1 MKISYYPGC
10 TLKTKAKN
18 LEEAAVAS
26 MAALG
31 IELEELPRW
40 NCCGAVHS
48 LADDDL
54 IHHVA
59 PVRDLVR
66 AMENGSDKVV
76 TLCSMCYNTLARAN
90 LLMRQDEVKR
100 KTINDFMNE
109 EKDYHGEVEVL
120 HFLTFLR
127 DQVGFDALRSKVKI
141 PLNGLK
147 VATYYGCTLVRPRN
161 VSIEPAGDRQ
171 LMKDFLEALGAT
183 PVDFPDATLCCGSY
197 QILSNP
203 QAAMDVVAGI
213 LESASGAGAEAVIL
227 SCPLCEYNLA
237 KKQEELVKNGK
248 IPGKVPVFYF
258 TQLLAVALGLGRES
272 CRFDL
277 NEKSAVEFLE
287 AKNVPAAAAV
297 SPQAAVPGP
306 I

>member
-31 IELEELPRW
+31 IEFEELSRW

-66 AMENGSDKVV
+66 AMEQGSDTVV

-90 LLMRQDEVKR
+90 MLMRQDETKR
-100 KTINDFMNE
+100 KTINDFMSE

-127 DQVGFDALRSKVKI
+127 DQVGFDALRAKVKT
-141 PLNGLK
+141 PLKGLK
-147 VATYYGCTLVRPRN
+147 VATYYGCALVRPRD
-161 VSIEPAGDRQ
+161 VSIEPTGERQ
-171 LMKDFLEALGAT
+171 LMKNFLEALGAT

-203 QAAMDVVAGI
+203 EAALDVVSGI
-213 LESASGAGAEAVIL
+213 LGSAASAGADALIL

-237 KKQEELVKNGK
+237 KKQEHLLENNK
-248 IPGKVPVFYF
+248 ITKKIPVFYF
-258 TQLLAVALGLGRES
+258 TQLLAVALGLGGEA

-277 NEKSAVEFLE
+277 NEKSAVEFLK
-287 AKNVPAAAAV
+287 AKNVPFAAAV
-297 SPQAAVPGP
+297 
-306 I
+306 

>member
-1 MKISYYPGC
+1 MKVSYYPGC

-18 LEEAAVAS
+18 LEDAAVAS

-31 IELEELPRW
+31 VDFEELTRW

-54 IHHVA
+54 IHQVA

-66 AMENGSDKVV
+66 AMEQGSDTVV

-90 LLMRQDEVKR
+90 LLMRHDEVKR

-120 HFLTFLR
+120 HFLNFLR
-127 DQVGFDALRSKVKI
+127 DQVGWGTVRNAVKV

-147 VATYYGCTLVRPRN
+147 VAMYYGCTLMRPRN
-161 VSIEPAGDRQ
+161 VAIEPIGDTRI
-171 LMKDFLEALGAT
+171 MGEFLEAIGAA
-183 PVDFPDATLCCGSY
+183 PVDFPEATTCCGSY
-197 QILSNP
+197 QILANP
-203 QAAMDVVAGI
+203 EAAHDVSGRI
-213 LESASGAGAEAVIL
+213 LESAIRAGADAMVL
-227 SCPLCEYNLA
+227 SCPLCEFNLS
-237 KKQEELVKNGK
+237 KKQPEVLRKNK
-248 IPGKVPVFYF
+248 ISREVPVYYF
-258 TQLLAVALGLGRES
+258 TQLLAMALGLGQEA

-277 NEKSAVEFLE
+277 NSECSVELL
-287 AKNVPAAAAV
+287 KNKNFPV
-297 SPQAAVPGP
+297 
-306 I
+306 

>member
-1 MKISYYPGC
+1 MKVSYYPGC

-18 LEEAAVAS
+18 LEDAAVAS

-31 IELEELPRW
+31 VDFEELTRW

-54 IHHVA
+54 IHQVA

-66 AMENGSDKVV
+66 ALEQGSDTVV

-109 EKDYHGEVEVL
+109 ERDYNGEVEVV
-120 HFLTFLR
+120 HFLNFLR
-127 DQVGFDALRSKVKI
+127 DQVGWDKVRAAVKV

-147 VATYYGCTLVRPRN
+147 VAMYYGCTLVRPRN
-161 VSIEPAGDRQ
+161 VAIEPIGDTKI
-171 LMKDFLEALGAT
+171 MGEFLEAIGAT
-183 PVDFPDATLCCGSY
+183 PIDFADATTCCGSY
-197 QILSNP
+197 QILANP
-203 QAAMDVVAGI
+203 DAANDVSGQI
-213 LESASGAGAEAVIL
+213 LNSALNAGAEAVVL
-227 SCPLCEYNLA
+227 SCPLCEFNLSKKQPEVIA
-237 KKQEELVKNGK
+237 KKKLSKE
-248 IPGKVPVFYF
+248 VPVYYF
-258 TQLLAVALGLGRES
+258 TQLLAMALGLGNEA

-277 NEKSAVEFLE
+277 NSKCSSEFLKT
-287 AKNVPAAAAV
+287 KNFPV
-297 SPQAAVPGP
+297 
-306 I
+306 